1 MSWARTA
8 PSHSVLRA
16 GNSVGLSGPICMIGQ
31 PERNE
36 AGVLGPFHLR
46 LIVFRADDI
55 RTDWSAHAG
64 FNPTLPFPI
73 GDKDMFARL
82 ASALKYMSFPVRQ
95 PVEHVYV

>member
-1 MSWARTA
+1 M
-8 PSHSVLRA
+8 
-16 GNSVGLSGPICMIGQ
+16 GLSGPICMIKQ

-36 AGVLGPFHLR
+36 AGFRVPFHLG

-73 GDKDMFARL
+73 GDKNMFARL